1 MVYKVAV
8 AGASGYVGAEL
19 IRLILN
25 HPQLELTTVTAHSN
39 AGSKLSQIHPQF
51 SHLDF
56 ELIETSASNLVK
68 HDIVFLA
75 LPHATSAELASEL
88 GSVPLILDC
97 GADFR
102 LESPAQWEK
111 FYNTPHAGTWTYGMP
126 ELVLA
131 SGGKQRGHL
140 AAATRIAVPGCNVTA
155 TTLALAPA
163 LLMNL
168 IEPMDLVSTMAVG
181 TSGAGRAART
191 DLLASEVMGSA
202 RAYGVGGVHRHVPE
216 MEQNLA
222 KAAGEQVSIS
232 FVPILVPMSR
242 GILAVSSGVNKKT
255 DLTKAL
261 QVYQQAYHEEP
272 FIDVLAEGDQPITA
286 SVLGTNRAAIGLA
299 MDPSGRLVIT
309 SAIDN
314 LVKGTAGAAIQSMN
328 LALGLVET
336 TGLDLTGVAP

>member
-19 IRLILN
+19 IRLILM
-25 HPQLELTTVTAHSN
+25 HPQLQLTTLTAHSN
-39 AGSKLSQIHPQF
+39 AGSKLSEIHPQF
-51 SHLDF
+51 AHLDF
-56 ELIETSASNLVK
+56 ELVATSASNLVS

-75 LPHATSAELASEL
+75 LPHSASAELASQL

-102 LESPAQWEK
+102 LESASQWEK
-111 FYNTPHAGTWTYGMP
+111 FYNTPHAGNWAYGMP

-131 SGGKQRGHL
+131 SGGKQRAHL
-140 AAATRIAVPGCNVTA
+140 AAAERIAVPGCNVTA

-168 IEPMDLVSTMAVG
+168 IETSDLVSTMAVG
-181 TSGAGRAART
+181 TSGAGRSARV
-191 DLLASEVMGSA
+191 DLLASEVSGSA

-222 KAAGEQVSIS
+222 KAAGEPVAIS

-242 GILAVSSGVNKKT
+242 GILAVSSGISRSP
-255 DLTKAL
+255 DLAGAME
-261 QVYQQAYHEEP
+261 VFRRAYADEP
-272 FIDVLAEGDQPITA
+272 FINVLALGEQPVTS
-286 SVLGTNRAAIGLA
+286 SVLGTNRVHLGLA
-299 MDPSGRLVIT
+299 LDPSGRLVIT

-314 LVKGTAGAAIQSMN
+314 LVKGTAGAAIQNMN
-328 LALGLVET
+328 LALGLSET
-336 TGLDLTGVAP
+336 TGLELTGVAP